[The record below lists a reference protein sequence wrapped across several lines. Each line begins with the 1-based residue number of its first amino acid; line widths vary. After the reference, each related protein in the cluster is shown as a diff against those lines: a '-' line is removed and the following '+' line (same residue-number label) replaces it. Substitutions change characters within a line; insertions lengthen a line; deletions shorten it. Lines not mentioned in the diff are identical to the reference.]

1 MRHGAFRAL
10 QAASPLRSSDHRA
23 VRATCELQVRSGDI
37 RGVVKILITGR
48 RWNLHGHRI
57 PFCGAQA
64 FVCGLM
70 SDAVSGQTSTCR
82 SRRKASGGPNTGRID
97 TPHEG
102 MGENFHDE
110 ETHTAPTRSPT
121 DHRRLAAPSSWWGG
135 SREREALIRWYRFDI
150 GVIHRG
156 NPHRQKPP
164 WEHYPEQP
172 LVAGLVWLWHP
183 QRLRPA
189 AAALLR
195 PRHRFG

>member
-135 SREREALIRWYRFDI
+135 LANVKHLSGGIDSISVSYIEVTHTGRNRP
-150 GVIHRG
+150 G
-156 NPHRQKPP
+156 NTI
-164 WEHYPEQP
+164 
-172 LVAGLVWLWHP
+172 LSNLLW
-183 QRLRPA
+183 RD
-189 AAALLR
+189 
-195 PRHRFG
+195 